1 MCAARH
7 RWLTHRW
14 LTLRWLTPRLTGALT
29 GEAGAG
35 SALALGIIGATAAIA
50 IALIGVVG
58 VFAAHT
64 TASVAADSAAL
75 AAADTASNRI
85 PGDACG
91 RAEAVAALHQ
101 TSLQACTA
109 TRTETVVTV
118 SRDLGWF
125 TITASARAGL
135 PR

>member
-7 RWLTHRW
+7 RWLARRW
-14 LTLRWLTPRLTGALT
+14 TGALA
-29 GEAGAG
+29 GEVGAG
-35 SALALGIIGATAAIA
+35 STLALGIIGATAAIA

-64 TASVAADSAAL
+64 AASVAADAAAL

-91 RAEAVAALHQ
+91 RAKVVASLHQ
-101 TSLQACTA
+101 ASLQACTA
-109 TRTETVVTV
+109 TRIESVVTV